1 MFIIVGLG
9 NKGFEYKN
17 TYHNIGFFVADSL
30 AEKMG
35 VEFKKEKYMLIDS
48 TIIKNVTKKEGFDI
62 LLINNSFSIINF
74 KRFCNFF

>member
-35 VEFKKEKYMLIDS
+35 VEFKKEKYMLI
-48 TIIKNVTKKEGFDI
+48 
-62 LLINNSFSIINF
+62 SFRKVDF
-74 KRFCNFF
+74 KYPS